1 MRTPI
6 AILAACVLSLTMAGC
21 SDDDA
26 ANAIPGDVK
35 AVVDAYSASWN
46 DYDAEAFNA
55 VVTDDYMFINTTVGR
70 ETTKE
75 QQAAS
80 MDTLERVNWNAEQVG
95 DGISAGDGPW
105 FVAISNALTGTNSD
119 GAAGIS
125 VVTVVDDG
133 GVLKVLEHI
142 YTGTQP

>member
-6 AILAACVLSLTMAGC
+6 AILAACVLSLTMVGC

-26 ANAIPGDVK
+26 ANAIPDDVK

-55 VVTDDYMFINTTVGR
+55 VVTDDYMFINTTVDR

-80 MDTLERVNWNAEQVG
+80 MEMLESGNWNAEQVG
-95 DGISAGDGPW
+95 DGISAGEGPW
-105 FVAISNALTGTNSD
+105 FVSISNALTATNSD

-125 VVTVVDDG
+125 VLTVVDDG

>member
-55 VVTDDYMFINTTVGR
+55 VVTDDYMFINTTVDR

-75 QQAAS
+75 QQAGS
-80 MDTLERVNWNAEQVG
+80 MAMLESGNWNAEQVG

-105 FVAISNALTGTNSD
+105 FVSVSNALTATNSD

-125 VVTVVDDG
+125 VLTVVDDG